1 MVCDTTVVWRRAPVP
16 EHAQALKEA
25 GYASW
30 LADLLAR
37 RGVETAEQAESF
49 LNPDLDQLHDAELLH
64 GLKPSIACLLE
75 ARENGQKVAIIGDYD
90 VDGVSGTAVL
100 SAVLRACGIGVETI
114 LPHRLKDGYG
124 FQPSHVDQAET
135 AGCGVLVTVD
145 CGITSGKAIDLALER
160 GLRVVVTDHHL
171 PGGELP
177 RGALIINPKQ
187 ADCEYPFD
195 ELSGAGLAFK
205 LALAFAGACDRPIDP
220 RLLLR
225 VACLGT
231 IADMVPLLGENRVIA
246 ALGLRELAR
255 SKSVGLR
262 ALFEVARLKPP
273 FTTED
278 VGFRIG
284 PRLNAPGRL
293 GSADKALE
301 LLLVRDADRAQK
313 LASDLDAWNR
323 ERQSWERQVADEARE
338 IFAALDPL
346 PPILVAWRESW
357 HRGVVGI
364 AAGRLAR
371 ELHRPVI
378 LLAQEKEGE
387 HPGRAAHATGS
398 GRSIKGIHLF
408 DFLEPWREDLERFGG
423 HSQAIGLTADVSRLE
438 GLQKEWEEAAAKA
451 WSEQIATRF
460 YDYEL
465 EMEASYLGPEVLNGL
480 HRLEPF
486 GQANSRPLM
495 RILGPLRLAR
505 PPRRFGRDHIE
516 AELVGSD
523 RGRITIVGWGWQS
536 RARQLEGEIEVLG
549 HLELDRYRG
558 KMILRLLDC
567 RPFQR
572 SREL

>member
-1 MVCDTTVVWRRAPVP
+1 MVWRRAPIP
-16 EHAQALKEA
+16 EHAETLKDA

-30 LADLLAR
+30 LAGLLAR
-37 RGVETAEQAESF
+37 RGVETATQAEAF
-49 LNPDLDQLHDAELLH
+49 LHPGLDQLHDPELLH
-64 GLKPSIACLLE
+64 GLTPSVECLLK
-75 ARENGQKVAIIGDYD
+75 ARRDRRKVAIIGDYD

-100 SAVLRACGIGVETI
+100 SAVLRACGVEVETI
-114 LPHRLKDGYG
+114 LPHRLRDGYG
-124 FQPSHVDQAET
+124 FQPSHVDQAEA

-145 CGITSGKAIDLALER
+145 CGITSGKAIELALER
-160 GLRVVVTDHHL
+160 GLEVVVTDHHL
-171 PGGELP
+171 PGSGLP
-177 RGALIINPKQ
+177 TGALIINPKQ
-187 ADCEYPFD
+187 QGCQYPFD

-205 LALAFAGACDRPIDP
+205 LALAFAAACDRPVEP

-225 VACLGT
+225 VTCLGT
-231 IADMVPLLGENRVIA
+231 IADMVPLLDENRVIA
-246 ALGLRELAR
+246 ALGLQELAR
-255 SKSVGLR
+255 SRSVGLR
-262 ALFEVARLKPP
+262 ALFQVARLKPP

-301 LLLVRDADRAQK
+301 LLLVRDAQRAEK
-313 LASDLDAWNR
+313 LAADLDAWNR

-371 ELHRPVI
+371 ELNRPVI
-378 LLAQEKEGE
+378 LLAQESEDEHEG
-387 HPGRAAHATGS
+387 RKAQATGS

-408 DFLEPWREDLERFGG
+408 DFLEPWRGDLVRFGG
-423 HSQAIGLTADVSRLE
+423 HSQAIGLTAEAEQLE
-438 GLQKEWEEAAAKA
+438 DLRGRWEEAAAEV
-451 WSEQIATRF
+451 WSERIATRF

-465 EMEASYLGPEVLNGL
+465 EMEASDLGPEVLAGL
-480 HRLEPF
+480 QQLEPF
-486 GQANSRPLM
+486 GQGNSRPLM
-495 RILGPLRLAR
+495 RVKGPLRLAR
-505 PPRRFGRDHIE
+505 PPRLFGRDHIE

-523 RGRITIVGWGWQS
+523 RGRISVVGWGWQN
-536 RARQLEGEIEVLG
+536 RARQLEGEVEVLG

-558 KMILRLLDC
+558 RMILRLLDC
-567 RPFQR
+567 RPAQR
-572 SREL
+572 DLEL

>member
-1 MVCDTTVVWRRAPVP
+1 MVCETTVVWRRAPVP
-16 EHAQALKEA
+16 PHAQALKEA
-25 GYASW
+25 GYPSW

-37 RGVETAEQAESF
+37 RGVETAQEAEAF
-49 LNPDLDQLHDAELLH
+49 LNPALDQLHDAGLLH
-64 GLKPSIACLLE
+64 GLKPSVECLLR
-75 ARENGQKVAIIGDYD
+75 ARENRHKVAIIGDYD

-100 SAVLRACGIGVETI
+100 SAVLRACGLGVETI

-135 AGCGVLVTVD
+135 AGCRVLVTVD

-160 GLRVVVTDHHL
+160 GLQVVVTDHHL

-177 RGALIINPKQ
+177 SGVLIINPKQ
-187 ADCEYPFD
+187 PDCHYPFS
-195 ELSGAGLAFK
+195 ELSGAGLALK
-205 LALAFAGACDRPIDP
+205 LALAFAAACDRAIDP

-246 ALGLRELAR
+246 ALGLHELAR
-255 SKSVGLR
+255 SKSVGLQ
-262 ALFEVARLKPP
+262 ALFEVARLSPP

-293 GSADKALE
+293 GSADKSLE
-301 LLLVRDADRAQK
+301 LLLSRDPDRAKK
-313 LASDLDAWNR
+313 LAADLDAWNR

-338 IFAALDPL
+338 IFLALDPL
-346 PPILVAWRESW
+346 PPILVAWRPSW

-387 HPGRAAHATGS
+387 HSGRPPQATGS

-408 DFLEPWREDLERFGG
+408 DFLDGWRGDLVRFGG
-423 HSQAIGLTADVSRLE
+423 HSQAIGLTADVDQLDRLRE
-438 GLQKEWEEAAAKA
+438 EWEQAAAAA
-451 WSEQIATRF
+451 WSDQISTRF

-465 EMEASYLGPEVLNGL
+465 EMEAAYLSAEVLEGL
-480 HRLEPF
+480 QKLEPF
-486 GQANSRPLM
+486 GQGNSRPLL
-495 RILGPLRLAR
+495 RIPGPLRLAR
-505 PPRRFGRDHIE
+505 EPRRFGRDHIE

-567 RPFQR
+567 RPAKR
-572 SREL
+572 DREL